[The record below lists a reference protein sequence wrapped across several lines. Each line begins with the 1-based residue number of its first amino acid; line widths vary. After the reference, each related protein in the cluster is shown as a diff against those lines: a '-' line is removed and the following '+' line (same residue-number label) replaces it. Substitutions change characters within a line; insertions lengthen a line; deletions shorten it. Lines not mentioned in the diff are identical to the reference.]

1 MAPCVD
7 QDAAVCERR
16 ERERETVQDG
26 PRKDVRRSSGW
37 KKKEDEELR

>member
-1 MAPCVD
+1 VWTKTRLSAR
-7 QDAAVCERR
+7 EER
-16 ERERETVQDG
+16 EREREYKTG